1 MRKFL
6 ENKMI
11 YNSILIRNYKVPV
24 SKKKKKKKI
33 DINRIHKTPDQACR
47 AVKTHCVHFKPK
59 SIKCEFETLQN
70 VLRKKAWC
78 YASYIITIYSNIF

>member
-1 MRKFL
+1 
-6 ENKMI
+6 MI

-24 SKKKKKKKI
+24 SKKKKKIKI

-47 AVKTHCVHFKPK
+47 AVKTHCAHFKPK

-70 VLRKKAWC
+70 VLPKKAWC
-78 YASYIITIYSNIF
+78 YVSYIITIYSNIF

>member
-1 MRKFL
+1 MLKFL

-24 SKKKKKKKI
+24 SKKKKKKKV

-47 AVKTHCVHFKPK
+47 AVKTFKPK

-78 YASYIITIYSNIF
+78 YVSYIITIYSNIF